1 MPIDRRRFLLSAAA
15 VAATPGLRFDAKSV
29 VLNERE
35 YALTDILVPSL
46 SPLGGEAEP
55 ASDFASAA
63 LDEIMKRGAV
73 VARDR
78 ISTDRWD
85 RVTGPILWRL
95 GDGRETTL
103 QEILLAEGAAR
114 VAPES
119 ADFDFIEKCYAAE
132 KAARAAG
139 LGLWR
144 EAYWRIRDAAAAE
157 WSRGHQIYA
166 GRIGRAEE
174 HKGRVYFNFGDDFRT
189 DFTATATK
197 REFRRWRGKPAPEAF
212 VGALV
217 EVRGL
222 VRSINGP
229 SIELEHE
236 LQMRR
241 LEF

>member
-1 MPIDRRRFLLSAAA
+1 MPIDRRRFLLGAAA
-15 VAATPGLRFDAKSV
+15 VAATPGSRFDAKSV

-35 YALTDILVPSL
+35 YALTDILAPSL

-73 VARDR
+73 IARDR
-78 ISTDRWD
+78 IAIDRWE
-85 RVTGPILWRL
+85 RITGPIAWRL

-114 VAPES
+114 VTPES

-132 KAARAAG
+132 ASARNAG

-144 EAYWRIRDAAAAE
+144 EADWRIRDAAAAE
-157 WSRGHQIYA
+157 WSRGYQIYA
-166 GRIGRAEE
+166 GRIRRAEE
-174 HKGRVYFNFGDDFRT
+174 HEGRVYFNFGDDFRS

-197 REFRRWRGKPAPEAF
+197 RDFRRWRGKPAPEAF
-212 VGALV
+212 AGALV

-229 SIELEHE
+229 SIELSHE
-236 LQMRR
+236 LQMRK
-241 LEF
+241 LQS